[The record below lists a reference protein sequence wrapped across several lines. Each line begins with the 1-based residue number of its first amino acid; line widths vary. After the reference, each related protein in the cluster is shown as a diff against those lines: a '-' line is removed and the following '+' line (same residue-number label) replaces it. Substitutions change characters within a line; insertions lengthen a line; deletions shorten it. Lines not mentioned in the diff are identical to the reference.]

1 MDTHRATLG
10 WGPEF
15 LGSWLKRGQW
25 PSVAVPESG
34 GIRGHQWP
42 SVTVPESGGIRGH
55 AHGPHLAQL
64 LTRLVGTVRT
74 FQFPVLAIL
83 V

>member
-34 GIRGHQWP
+34 GIRGH
-42 SVTVPESGGIRGH
+42 

-64 LTRLVGTVRT
+64 LTHLVGTVRT